1 MIPMKHSF
9 NNRNIVI
16 LTNKVVY
23 KTSPIGNLN
32 HFDSLQQGFK
42 HDQIAV
48 DFTSGQTTPYL
59 HPYPTGYF
67 TPLTMILS
75 DGYMLEKIYNTNT
88 RQFLPPINRVGF
100 FVEIR

>member
-1 MIPMKHSF
+1 MSHSNVGQTNF
-9 NNRNIVI
+9 IGTHESVYRN
-16 LTNKVVY
+16 
-23 KTSPIGNLN
+23 SPIGNLN

-75 DGYMLEKIYNTNT
+75 DGYMLEKIYDTNT